1 MSRRHEVAL
10 TGLALTGGVL
20 AGVVVAN
27 ALLVWLIQH
36 AVRRA
41 DRKLKGQG

>member
-1 MSRRHEVAL
+1 VGAVTRESVA

-27 ALLVWLIQH
+27 ALLVWLIQR

-41 DRKLKGQG
+41 DRRRGQG